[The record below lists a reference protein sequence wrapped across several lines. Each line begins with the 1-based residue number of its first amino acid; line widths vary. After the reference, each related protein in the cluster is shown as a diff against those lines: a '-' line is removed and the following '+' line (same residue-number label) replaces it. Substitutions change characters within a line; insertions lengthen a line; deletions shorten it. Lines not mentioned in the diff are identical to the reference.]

1 MDGLQERRRYYVVA
15 GIVILLSVIWLARL
29 FFIQVIKTNYKDRAE
44 SNALRQITMHPDRG
58 LIYDRN
64 DSLLVYNEA
73 AYDLMLVPNELRAFD
88 TNDLCRIL
96 DIDKQEVE
104 RRIEKARKYSPLLPS
119 VFAQQISKE
128 DYGYLQEKLVR
139 LNGFFVQNRT
149 LRSYPVPVAAHILGY
164 VGEVNQ
170 DMIDKDSYY
179 QMGDYIGISGI
190 EKAYEQELR
199 GEKGQR
205 IVLVDVNNR
214 ERGSYENGAHD
225 HPPVAGTP
233 LWSSLDMRLQ
243 QFAERQLEGYSGSV
257 VAIEPATG
265 EILCIVSSPSYD
277 PNLLVGRARGKNY
290 MELQNDTKKKPLF
303 NRALS
308 AMYPPG
314 STFKLA
320 NALIGLQEGIITPA
334 TTYHC
339 AKGYRVGSLT
349 VGCHHAGSPDLYGA
363 IQTSCNGYFCKLFYN
378 IVSNRKKYKNI
389 QEAYTAWRNYIM
401 SLGFAQKFESDLPYE
416 TRGIIPSADYFD
428 KQYRGQWNGNTIVSM
443 GIGQGEVAVTPLQM
457 ANFLAII
464 ANRGYYIKPHV
475 IRAIGSKDNINERYT
490 EKIYCNIDEKYFTPV
505 IEGMERVMKSGTGWR
520 SDIKGIRVAGKTG
533 TAQNPHGRDHSVF
546 AAFAPVDKPQIAVF
560 VLVENAGFGATVAAP
575 VATSVIEY
583 YLKDENRKKELE
595 EELER
600 KISAR

>member
-1 MDGLQERRRYYVVA
+1 MDRLQERRRYFVVG
-15 GIVILLSVIWLARL
+15 GIVVLLSVIWLARL

-96 DIDKQEVE
+96 EIDKQEVE

-139 LNGFFVQNRT
+139 LSGFFVQNRT
-149 LRSYPVPVAAHILGY
+149 LRSYPVPIAAHILGY

-170 DMIDKDSYY
+170 DMIDRDSYY

-205 IVLVDVNNR
+205 VVLVDVNNR

-225 HPPVAGTP
+225 HAPIAGTP

-416 TRGIIPSADYFD
+416 TRGIIPSSDYFD

-475 IRAIGSKDNINERYT
+475 IKAIGSKDNINERYT

-520 SDIKGIRVAGKTG
+520 SDVKGIRIAGKTG